1 MPCWHV
7 FLIDSGPW
15 TEAKMNAFDSLTE
28 IIPRFNSFN
37 RNCPS
42 ACYSFSLRALCV
54 SPSHCSKYCSECAM
68 QTSPQSRGMSLE
80 VGGVELCWR
89 WVSNVENIVPHSD
102 ITKVCQWCN
111 YPTPTR
117 RNSQSLTELVCSAET
132 NIPAYTHYFNMPG
145 KYRWANSL
153 WNH

>member
-1 MPCWHV
+1 
-7 FLIDSGPW
+7 
-15 TEAKMNAFDSLTE
+15 MNAFDSLTE
-28 IIPRFNSFN
+28 IIPRSNSFN

-54 SPSHCSKYCSECAM
+54 SPSHCSKYFSECAM

-102 ITKVCQWCN
+102 ITKVCQ
-111 YPTPTR
+111 
-117 RNSQSLTELVCSAET
+117 
-132 NIPAYTHYFNMPG
+132 
-145 KYRWANSL
+145 
-153 WNH
+153 